1 MNMIWLASIYRLH
14 GYLFLGGGSPAGG
27 HSGPGDD
34 YRVRLLVPNHYHDAD
49 DHLQTIVSQM

>member
-1 MNMIWLASIYRLH
+1 MIWLASIYRLH